1 MRKRPEIE
9 VTTRHSYEIEYKYQ
23 WSKPTTSL
31 LFAQKLNCRL
41 FIRMLE
47 LRQDV
52 SLRGA
57 LLCPSPRAPTHPNE
71 QIWPPF
77 QVA

>member
-31 LFAQKLNCRL
+31 LSVRKLNCRL
-41 FIRMLE
+41 FL
-47 LRQDV
+47 
-52 SLRGA
+52 
-57 LLCPSPRAPTHPNE
+57 
-71 QIWPPF
+71 
-77 QVA
+77 